1 MNQPA
6 VAVLGCC
13 GIGQLMSTIVRRAV
27 HQVMEQ
33 RPEAASILSVGALIA
48 DVPEELEKAADRPL
62 VVINGCREKCGTVIA
77 EGKSLCPSATIN
89 ALQVVGQSGISIY
102 NQDREGLT
110 ENGLAVAEKLAE
122 AIIAEIDRLSGSATP
137 PTGATPATC
146 AEPTPTL
153 LEGSAGVARDHVCLQ
168 PCLGTTSAASMI
180 GRQASYAAR
189 LQLGPKRADLGCAPA
204 LYADVPED
212 VIFVQQDHVIAIES
226 CEKSCAARLVEMKG
240 CAAHATVRVDEVLAR
255 EGFDVK
261 DLPAD
266 HLPLEHPAVQAVAAE
281 IVRVAE
287 GLLGE
292 GTAKTENGKQKT
304 VGGEAAT

>member
-1 MNQPA
+1 MKQPA

-27 HQVMEQ
+27 HQVMEK

-48 DVPEELEKAADRPL
+48 DVPGELEKAAERPL

-77 EGKSLCPSATIN
+77 EGKRLCPAATIN
-89 ALQVVGQSGISIY
+89 ALQVVGQSGISIFD
-102 NQDREGLT
+102 QDREGLT

-122 AIIAEIDRLSGSATP
+122 AIIAEIDRLSGSVPP
-137 PTGATPATC
+137 PTAATPATC
-146 AEPTPTL
+146 AEPTPTF
-153 LEGSAGVARDHVCLQ
+153 LEESAGVARDHVCLQ

-204 LYADVPED
+204 LYAEVPED
-212 VIFVQQDHVIAIES
+212 VIFVQQDYVIAIES
-226 CEKSCAARLVEMKG
+226 CEKLCAARLVEMKG
-240 CAAHATVRVDEVLAR
+240 CLAHATVRVDEVLAR

-261 DLPAD
+261 ELPAD

-292 GTAKTENGKQKT
+292 GTAETENGKQKT